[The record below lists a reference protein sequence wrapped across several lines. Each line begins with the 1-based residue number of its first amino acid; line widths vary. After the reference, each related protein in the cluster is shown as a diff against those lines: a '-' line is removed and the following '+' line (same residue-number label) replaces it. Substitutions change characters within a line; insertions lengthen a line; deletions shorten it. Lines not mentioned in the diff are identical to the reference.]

1 MNNHKFIN
9 WYEWHFF
16 LKLNNQQS
24 THEINFLQEIPCH
37 FYVILKSRRIMLA
50 IYFVLITLL
59 SVLSFSLAYSKNCR
73 ILSITSYKNSRIGN
87 NNNDNYNRNDK
98 TKLG

>member
-1 MNNHKFIN
+1 
-9 WYEWHFF
+9 
-16 LKLNNQQS
+16 
-24 THEINFLQEIPCH
+24 
-37 FYVILKSRRIMLA
+37 MLA

-73 ILSITSYKNSRIGN
+73 ILSITSYKNRIGN
-87 NNNDNYNRNDK
+87 NNNDNYNRNDI